1 MKNKVEGHPNLVKDS
16 VSGVIHNREINDRDR
31 YRTAKRQALMN
42 LDSQTEIARLSS
54 EIDEIKSLLKQLVNK

>member
-1 MKNKVEGHPNLVKDS
+1 VKSKVDGHPNLVKDS
-16 VSGVIHNREINDRDR
+16 VSGVIHNRESNDRDR

-54 EIDEIKSLLKQLVNK
+54 ELDEIKSLLKQLVNK

>member
-1 MKNKVEGHPNLVKDS
+1 MKSKVDGHPNLIKDTT
-16 VSGVIHNREINDRDR
+16 SGVIDIRGDDDRNR

-42 LDSQTEIARLSS
+42 IDSQQEIARLSS

>member
-1 MKNKVEGHPNLVKDS
+1 MKNKVEGHPNLVKDTD
-16 VSGVIHNREINDRDR
+16 SGVIHNRESNDRDR

>member
-1 MKNKVEGHPNLVKDS
+1 MKNKVEGHPNLVKDTT
-16 VSGVIHNREINDRDR
+16 SGVIHNRETNDRQR

-42 LDSQTEIARLSS
+42 LDSQTEIAKLSS